1 LNIMDD
7 KERVEE
13 LLINYDIIQAQIK
26 TEIYANKMEYS
37 LDSKSLARAV
47 GNNMSVSSVVEEFVA
62 DKDDVDESTL
72 KRCQIY
78 NIIAS
83 ALQHLNSDE
92 RKLVEELYFENRPVS
107 VLANRTGWS
116 KKTVRRRRDNAIYKL
131 IKNGVLKAWSKYEEI
146 EL

>member
-1 LNIMDD
+1 MDD
-7 KERVEE
+7 KKRVEE

-26 TEIYANKMEYS
+26 TEIYSTKMEYS
-37 LDSKSLARAV
+37 LDSTSLAKAA

-62 DKDDVDESTL
+62 DKDDVGASTL

-83 ALQHLNSDE
+83 ALQGLNSDE
-92 RKLVEELYFENRPVS
+92 RKLVEELYLENRPVS

-131 IKNGVLKAWSKYEEI
+131 IKNGILKAWSKYEEI